1 METAAKQT
9 VGQPSQASGNVV
21 KKDDVYMEDVTI
33 VLPIVKNGVSGLGE
47 LWNCHS
53 SETTH
58 QNLFKKQLKS
68 EHLIA
73 HPLKKLEYSLKHI
86 KGTEDQITMVKAQ
99 GSMGLELLCGLIKV
113 EGFAEYSN
121 KSVRSVNEEKL
132 ICQYNLE
139 NFSISLL
146 PISKTEIDEHVHR
159 QLMKRRIKATHV
171 VYGVILGAEVNAH
184 VLVTRNETQTSDG
197 ISGGA
202 VGKLGFGK
210 VTASLK
216 AQLEWLD
223 TSEANDYSTQID
235 IHSKP
240 PMKRQPSTVKEMFEL
255 VENID
260 ASVADEQHY
269 KFSDANITGVPIRWV
284 LVPIAQF
291 LDVDVEKLYV
301 QINDTLLCDF
311 RAMLISLQ
319 DSRHPDCIKRRVLEK
334 EHRLQRILSDS
345 SSPLSQDISQYEKEL
360 NKNVESFFICACNAL
375 KDYKQAVITCTEL
388 HKIIEEY
395 EMSHFSAVDIYTKV
409 DKFVMNGKH
418 ELDGIHEK
426 DATQMEAE
434 ICIFTNRELLNEWM
448 NTESNIKLLLQT
460 KGGPA
465 SGVFHR
471 LFKISHALKE
481 HNIDVGIALPSI
493 SDNFSLTIKAREH
506 QQIYQVADIPLILG
520 IVSATISTDWSVEN
534 QFYTIVASRLKIRLP
549 LQPNEFKD
557 LHRLVELL
565 KMGYVHIASS
575 YMESLKCLWSG
586 DSHWMFFVPIDALDT
601 AYESIVGL
609 CDNLKRLACANGKW
623 VVGRLDIAK
632 QHEAPLLFVLR
643 DKEVKAICLD
653 HLDIMI
659 LVDLFNKAATSEHNE
674 PDLSDLSP
682 ASLKCSIYHNRAIYA
697 VKAMELMNQANH
709 YEHNYNH
716 LRMQSFEDNVDEK
729 LTDAL
734 HIVRSCLSRVDM
746 DVIVL
751 VTHFAIRDTPKIRN
765 ILEKHGWRN
774 VDCSFGKDRLEL
786 QDCELIS
793 TGLQEWLSSRD
804 NSENQDGTIHVKSL
818 ISILKQM
825 YQNDSY
831 FFNAYDAINIYVG
844 RIDFSN
850 SQYSSSNTSI
860 AQCIEKHQLHA
871 LIHHLSKL
879 QYNRHLVML
888 QLAFDKL
895 KEANEPKAVV
905 GVLNLLLTLG
915 LQENQWED
923 LWTNS
928 SFKYLIKRV
937 IEDYSVL
944 QTMNLM
950 DHTLIPKECQDK
962 FPCNSVSLMPNDFSS
977 LESVLSKFQ
986 KIITFKDIPHDFDN
1000 IFARSIVNDATL
1012 EKSLKEANALI
1023 YWNEKDKQFS
1033 EGWSL
1038 QTFKDSVDNIQK
1050 FNKEME
1056 SAELRKL
1063 QRDVGIDVKVDRRPN
1078 TSSLQGKK
1086 VIVIVHEHWHSVF
1099 GKSLPM
1105 TTPYEYVMVRGIIKQ
1120 PDFSSEKISGIMN
1133 KALPYIMQTF
1143 KMWKGNILRADTI
1156 CRLGQ
1161 RESATVIGHA
1171 SKRPNFTTNIGNARN
1186 AQKTQQKNKASLS
1199 RLDCIVAVLSAAD
1212 CTVVQEMLQIMTKFP
1227 MALPLV
1233 MPDLEL
1239 GGKLKVMLPLLAG
1252 NTIKWEAQPGVI
1264 AENHLFLSPFRLI
1277 LAVRLGSGSCGKS
1290 TILNQLMAVENMFSS
1305 CGEPGAQ
1312 RGPPLTLAGT
1322 VEFTWLTQET
1332 CSASLW
1338 ESVMQQFYSQGQ
1350 QEIVLLANLH
1360 GDALEHPTTLEFL
1373 KKFTSAYLIFMMPGT
1388 KNVLA
1393 KRNEAFGKHAL
1404 SEDKSFFLL
1413 VDPPSDCDEADEIKI
1428 QTSTLTKDAT
1438 LEKVRSI
1445 FREILKMPS
1454 TKMTLNRKLESYKI
1468 CDPLSLAHGIECVES
1483 QRVVDFV
1490 REKTCKE
1497 IRKVMHFQLHATSQ
1511 KTNLFRLWRDNAIL
1525 QQLMTHY
1532 GAVLSL
1538 PLSERLK
1545 AMAHLERDISLLS
1558 NAESSNMRKK
1568 VASKIVDLERQIVQK
1583 NQNKKFANK
1592 IKMDIDD
1599 NLKELDHMCLGLE
1612 HFFRELGNIYEI
1624 VQGGQSKNEDIL
1636 TFPKLYGEL
1645 LTQGHAIELLN
1656 GDSSKMPEAWLADIF
1671 QHISR
1676 NFPTLRIFVISI
1688 LGLQS
1693 SGKST
1698 LLNALFACKFAVSVG
1713 RCTRGLFMRLLFLEE
1728 KLVKKLKCDAIVLI
1742 DTEGLGAP
1750 EKMNE
1755 DNAEQKDRI
1764 LATFA
1769 MSVSNLTLI
1778 NVLGEYMRDLTEI
1791 LQIAI
1796 VAMARLEEVKM
1807 APDILMV
1814 QHLTERNSDMMS
1826 SAQNQFC
1833 QAIEKALELTEK
1845 KDFDMGIADVSCLK
1859 NLTDRIQNGKLLKQF
1874 RPFKNGASAGSPPSE
1889 QYHEDVLDLYKTILD
1904 ICANSGGSV
1913 LFSEWHSR
1921 LQSFWSCVSKDNFAV
1936 RFKNIKEIY
1945 EFIDRGHRIA
1955 AMKEAADVAFFSHT
1969 EKLKRKM
1976 RMEVQNWNEKTQHLA
1991 YQNVLRIFQK
2001 ELNAVPYGCNDGASK
2016 TSRCEACEDVS
2027 TKINSLQAYAK
2038 EKQCELEINK
2048 TVNSYVQRIRESTL
2062 TTLTQILDAAVVRQ
2076 GCSEQFFEE
2085 IKRCLKTE
2093 LNERPAGDF
2102 SDKERSIIVEKI
2114 LSNLYRI
2121 ATSMSKDLPDDRKL
2135 KEELEEEYEQ
2145 ATSIPAR
2152 YGNKTHL
2159 KSFGIREVEAVAE
2172 QKNKWLWK
2180 WQLPWSS
2187 KKTENSTSEIHPWL
2201 ENDLESLPKLIL
2213 KDKKAEHF
2221 ENGMIRELKKRVE
2234 TSIRLYEDKQHIK
2247 LPIDYKWEAHLFTL
2261 RKFGELMSVCQDKWE
2276 KQHSPIAILQQKRE
2290 EFRAII
2296 DIQLRGGFTSASE
2309 GRIIAKYLLDAIRQR
2324 SIKSGNRKKVEAVLD
2339 LQWTTNSEKVRLT
2352 YFEHLATQ
2360 VDKKQTKE
2368 ALQHF
2373 RHPNSTIEKWFS
2385 ERVDS
2390 HVCGNTTEAFKATYA
2405 AELKHVV
2412 QEIRNCQNIASVQKF
2427 TRDYLTDTEDL
2438 EYKSCLDK
2446 QAVSKMDISLLR
2458 DSVLEVLND
2467 TKAKGDPDSVNFVDP
2482 STDERVQSR
2491 LGCTARCFW
2500 CGALCW
2506 GSRGHDE
2513 NDGDTKAHHSCHQP
2527 SGLHGTSDRK
2537 TKHLLAEPCN
2547 LFKDDCRVYWG
2558 DNSMKWSEAKA
2569 TEFKTWKFD
2578 AHCNDKFDALMRWFF
2593 EVLHEETAAS
2603 RQRLPATKEQLVKY
2617 ECQNLD
2623 HRSILAA
2630 IRVAIK

>member
-1 METAAKQT
+1 METAAVQT
-9 VGQPSQASGNVV
+9 DGQPSQESGNIV

-53 SETTH
+53 SETTN
-58 QNLFKKQLKS
+58 QNLFKKQLES

-73 HPLKKLEYSLKHI
+73 HPLKKLEYSLTHI
-86 KGTEDQITMVKAQ
+86 KGTEDQIAMVKAH
-99 GSMGLELLCGLIKV
+99 GSIGLELLCGLIKV
-113 EGFAEYSN
+113 EGLADYSN
-121 KSVRSVNEEKL
+121 KSVRSVNEEKI

-146 PISKTEIDEHVHR
+146 PRANMEIDEHVHT
-159 QLMKRRIKATHV
+159 QLMKGSIKATHV
-171 VYGVILGAEVNAH
+171 AFRVILGAEVNAH
-184 VLVTRNETQTSDG
+184 VLVTRNETKRSGG
-197 ISGGA
+197 ISGNA
-202 VGKLGFGK
+202 LGKLGFGK

-223 TSEANDYSTQID
+223 TSEANDYRTQIN

-260 ASVADEQHY
+260 VSVANEQHY

-284 LVPIAQF
+284 LVPIAQY
-291 LDVDVEKLYV
+291 LDIDVEKLYL
-301 QINDTLLCDF
+301 QISETLLCDF

-319 DSRHPDCIKRRVLEK
+319 DSRQPDCIKRRVLEK
-334 EHRLQRILSDS
+334 EHRLQCVLSDS
-345 SSPLSQDISQYEKEL
+345 SSPLSRDISQYEKIL
-360 NKNVESFFICACNAL
+360 NKNVESFFICACKAL
-375 KDYKQAVITCTEL
+375 RDYKQAAITSREL
-388 HKIIEEY
+388 HKLIEEY
-395 EMSHFSAVDIYTKV
+395 EMSNFSAIDIYTKV
-409 DKFVMNGKH
+409 DKFVMDGKH

-426 DATQMEAE
+426 DVTQMEAK
-434 ICIFTNRELLNEWM
+434 ICTFTNRELLNEWM
-448 NTESNIKLLLQT
+448 NTESNIKILLQT
-460 KGGPA
+460 KGGRS

-481 HNIDVGIALPSI
+481 QNIDVGIALPSI
-493 SDNFSLTIKAREH
+493 SDDFSLTIKAREH
-506 QQIYQVADIPLILG
+506 QKCNQVADIPLILG
-520 IVSATISTDWSVEN
+520 IVGAIVTTDSSVEN
-534 QFYTIVASRLKIRLP
+534 QFYTIMASRFNITLP
-549 LQPNEFKD
+549 LQTNELKE
-557 LHRLVELL
+557 LNRLVELL
-565 KMGYVHIASS
+565 KIGDVHIASS
-575 YMESLKCLWSG
+575 YMESLECLMSG
-586 DSHWMFFVPIDALDT
+586 DYHWMFFVPLDALDT

-609 CDNLKRLACANGKW
+609 GDNLKRLACANGKW
-623 VVGRLDIAK
+623 VVGRLDIVN
-632 QHEAPLLFVLR
+632 QHEAPLLFVLH

-674 PDLSDLSP
+674 PDLSVLSP
-682 ASLKCSIYHNRAIYA
+682 ESLKCSIYHNRAAYA
-697 VKAMELMNQANH
+697 VKAMELMDQANH
-709 YEHNYNH
+709 SEHNYNH

-746 DVIVL
+746 NVIAM
-751 VTHFAIRDTPKIRN
+751 VTHFAIRDNPKISS

-774 VDCSFGKDRLEL
+774 VDCSFGKVHLEL

-793 TGLQEWLSSRD
+793 TGLQEWLSS
-804 NSENQDGTIHVKSL
+804 ENQDGMTHVKSL

-825 YQNDSY
+825 YKNDSY
-831 FFNAYDAINIYVG
+831 CFNAYDVINIYVG

-850 SQYSSSNTSI
+850 FQYSNSNTFI
-860 AQCIEKHQLHA
+860 DQCIERHQLHA
-871 LIHHLSKL
+871 LIQHLSKL

-895 KEANEPKAVV
+895 KEVNEPKAVV
-905 GVLNLLLTLG
+905 GVLQLLSNLG

-928 SFKYLIKRV
+928 SFKYLIRRV
-937 IEDYSVL
+937 IEDFDVL

-950 DHTLIPKECQDK
+950 DHIFIPSEFQDK

-977 LESVLSKFQ
+977 LESVLSTFQ
-986 KIITFKDIPHDFDN
+986 KIITLKEIPRHFTSK
-1000 IFARSIVNDATL
+1000 FVQSIAKDATL
-1012 EKSLKEANALI
+1012 EKSLNEANALI
-1023 YWNEKDKQFS
+1023 YWKERDKQFS
-1033 EGWSL
+1033 EVWSL
-1038 QTFKDSVDNIQK
+1038 QTIKDAVKNIHK
-1050 FNKEME
+1050 FNKNKE
-1056 SAELRKL
+1056 SAELRRM
-1063 QRDVGIDVKVDRRPN
+1063 QRDVGIDVKVDRQAT
-1078 TSSLQGKK
+1078 TSSVQVKK
-1086 VIVIVHEHWHSVF
+1086 AVVMVREDWHSVF

-1105 TTPYEYVMVRGIIKQ
+1105 ITTYEYVMVRGVIKQ
-1120 PDFSSEKISGIMN
+1120 PDFSSEQTSSIMN
-1133 KALPYIMQTF
+1133 EALPYFMQTF
-1143 KMWKGNILRADTI
+1143 KMWGGNILRADAI
-1156 CRLGQ
+1156 CRLCQ
-1161 RESATVIGHA
+1161 RETATVIGHA
-1171 SKRPNFTTNIGNARN
+1171 SKRPNFTANIGNARN
-1186 AQKTQQKNKASLS
+1186 AQQTRQKNKASLS
-1199 RLDCIVAVLSAAD
+1199 RLDCIVALLSAAD

-1239 GGKLKVMLPLLAG
+1239 AGKLKVMLLLFAG
-1252 NTIKWEAQPGVI
+1252 NTIKWESQPGVI

-1338 ESVMQQFYSQGQ
+1338 ESVMQEFYLQGQ

-1373 KKFTSAYLIFMMPGT
+1373 KTFTSAYLIFMMPGT
-1388 KNVLA
+1388 KNILA
-1393 KRNEAFGKHAL
+1393 KRNEEFVKHAR
-1404 SEDKSFFLL
+1404 SEDESFFLL
-1413 VDPPSDCDEADEIKI
+1413 VDPSADCDEADEIII

-1445 FREILKMPS
+1445 FKEILKIPS
-1454 TKMTLNRKLESYKI
+1454 QKITLNRKLESNEI
-1468 CDPLSLAHGIECVES
+1468 CDPLSLAHGIECFES
-1483 QRVVDFV
+1483 QRVIDFV
-1490 REKTCKE
+1490 QQKTCKD
-1497 IRKVMHFQLHATSQ
+1497 IRKAMHFQMHTTSQ
-1511 KTNLFRLWRDNAIL
+1511 RTNLIRSWRDNEIL
-1525 QQLMTHY
+1525 QQLMTLY

-1558 NAESSNMRKK
+1558 NAESSNIRQK
-1568 VASKIVDLERQIVQK
+1568 VATKIEDLQGQIVQK
-1583 NQNKKFANK
+1583 SQDKTFVNK
-1592 IKMDIDD
+1592 IKMDIND

-1612 HFFRELGNIYEI
+1612 HFFRELGHIYEI

-1656 GDSSKMPEAWLADIF
+1656 GDTSEMPGAWLADIF

-1728 KLVKKLKCDAIVLI
+1728 KLVKKLKCDVIVLI

-1750 EKMNE
+1750 EKMSD

-1778 NVLGEYMRDLTEI
+1778 NVLGEYMRDLAEI

-1814 QHLTERNSDMMS
+1814 QHLTERNSAMMS

-1845 KDFDMGIADVSCLK
+1845 KDFDTGIADVSCLK

-1874 RPFKNGASAGSPPSE
+1874 RPFKNGASAGSPPSA
-1889 QYHEDVLDLYKTILD
+1889 QYHEDVMDLYKTILD
-1904 ICANSGGSV
+1904 TCAKSGGSV

-1921 LQSFWSCVSKDNFAV
+1921 LQSFWSCISKDNFAV

-1955 AMKEAADVAFFSHT
+1955 AVKEAADAAFFLHT
-1969 EKLKRKM
+1969 EKLKRQM
-1976 RMEVQNWNEKTQHLA
+1976 RTMVQDWNEKTQHLP
-1991 YQNVLRIFQK
+1991 YQNVLRLFEK
-2001 ELNAVPYGCNDGASK
+2001 ELKVVPYGCNDGASK
-2016 TSRCEACEDVS
+2016 TFRCKACEDVS
-2027 TKINSLQAYAK
+2027 TKIYSLQAYAK
-2038 EKQCELEINK
+2038 KKHCELEIMK
-2048 TVNSYVQRIRESTL
+2048 TVNSYVQRIRQSNL
-2062 TTLTQILDAAVVRQ
+2062 TILTQILDAAVVRQ
-2076 GCSEQFFEE
+2076 GCSEQFFKE

-2093 LNERPAGDF
+2093 LMKRPAGDF
-2102 SDKERSIIVEKI
+2102 SDEERSIIVENI
-2114 LSNLYRI
+2114 LSSLSRI
-2121 ATSMSKDLPDDRKL
+2121 ATSMRKDLPDDRKL
-2135 KEELEEEYEQ
+2135 KEELEDEYEQ
-2145 ATSIPAR
+2145 APSVSAR
-2152 YGNKTHL
+2152 YGNKTPL
-2159 KSFGIREVEAVAE
+2159 KSFGIREVEAVAV
-2172 QKNKWLWK
+2172 QKNRWSPPLKCPWL
-2180 WQLPWSS
+2180 P
-2187 KKTENSTSEIHPWL
+2187 KKIDNSIIENIALL

-2221 ENGMIRELKKRVE
+2221 ENGMIRELKKRIE
-2234 TSIRLYEDKQHIK
+2234 TSIRLYEEKQHVK
-2247 LPIDYKWEAHLFTL
+2247 LPTDIKWEAHLFTL

-2276 KQHSPIAILQQKRE
+2276 KQHCPIAILQQKRE

-2296 DIQLRGGFTSASE
+2296 DIQLRGGFSSASE
-2309 GRIIAKYLLDAIRQR
+2309 GRIISKYLLDAIRQR
-2324 SIKSGNRKKVEAVLD
+2324 SIKSANRKKVEAVLD
-2339 LQWTTNSEKVRLT
+2339 LHWTTNSEKVRLT

-2360 VDKKQTKE
+2360 VDKKQTAE

-2373 RHPNSTIEKWFS
+2373 AHPNSTIENWFS
-2385 ERVDS
+2385 KRVDS
-2390 HVCGNTTEAFKATYA
+2390 HACGKTTEAFKATYT

-2412 QEIRNCQNIASVQKF
+2412 QEIRNCQDIASVQKF
-2427 TRDYLTDTEDL
+2427 TRDYLTHAEDL

-2446 QAVSKMDISLLR
+2446 QAVSQMDISLLR

-2467 TKAKGDPDSVNFVDP
+2467 AEAKEDPESVNFVAP
-2482 STDERVQSR
+2482 STDKRVQSR
-2491 LGCTARCFW
+2491 LGCTAQCCW

-2506 GSRGHDE
+2506 GSRGHHE
-2513 NDGDTKAHHSCHQP
+2513 NDDDTKAHHSCHQP
-2527 SGLHGTSDRK
+2527 RGLHGTHYRD
-2537 TKHLLAEPCN
+2537 TKHLSAVPCN
-2547 LFKDDCRVYWG
+2547 LLVDNCRVYWG
-2558 DNSMKWSEAKA
+2558 DKCMKWSEAKA

-2593 EVLHEETAAS
+2593 EMLNEEIAAS
-2603 RQRLPATKEQLVKY
+2603 RKLLPATKEELVKY
-2617 ECQNLD
+2617 ECQNLE
-2623 HRSILAA
+2623 HRSILAG
-2630 IRVAIK
+2630 IRVALK